1 MARASSTHRGRGPQP
16 PARRPQPSAEDLM
29 FFPKLRK
36 RAKWVFLALAVLFAL
51 SVVFFG
57 VGTGIPG
64 ANPWDAI
71 QGLFEERRA
80 AGGPSVEDAE
90 ERVAENPKDAKARLD
105 LANALQAEGR
115 RDDAIAQ
122 LEIYTEM
129 RPRDTNALQQLAALY
144 DAQAT
149 AAQEEAIEAQLEAQ
163 RHTFPETFA
172 PPEQSRLRE
181 ETGGGPIADTVS
193 AQAGERVSLAY
204 QQMQAAYTKEAAVYR
219 KLTQLEPD
227 DPLLHLQ
234 LGQASQFAGDTKG
247 AIAAYKRFLALAPDD
262 PNAPIVRQEIK
273 RLQPTRGRG

>member
-1 MARASSTHRGRGPQP
+1 
-16 PARRPQPSAEDLM
+16 M

-80 AGGPSVEDAE
+80 AGGGPSVEDAQK
-90 ERVAENPKDAKARLD
+90 RVEENPKDAKARLD

-115 RDDAIAQ
+115 RVDAIAQ

-129 RPRDTNALQQLAALY
+129 KPRDTNALQQLAALY

-149 AAQEEAIEAQLEAQ
+149 AAQDEAIDAQLEAQ
-163 RHTFPETFA
+163 RHTFPESFA
-172 PPEQSRLRE
+172 PPEQRRIRE
-181 ETGGGPIADTVS
+181 EISGGPIAETVS
-193 AQAGERVSLAY
+193 SQAGERVGVAY
-204 QQMQAAYTKEAAVYR
+204 QKMQAAYTKEASVYR
-219 KLTQLEPD
+219 KLTQIIPD
-227 DPLLHLQ
+227 DQLLHLQ

-273 RLQPTRGRG
+273 RLQPKPGKG

>member
-1 MARASSTHRGRGPQP
+1 
-16 PARRPQPSAEDLM
+16 M

-36 RAKWVFLALAVLFAL
+36 RAKWVFLALAVMFAL

-57 VGTGIPG
+57 VGTGIQG

-80 AGGPSVEDAE
+80 AGGGPSVEDAQ
-90 ERVAENPKDAKARLD
+90 ERVAENPKDAKARLE
-105 LANALQAEGR
+105 LANALQADGR
-115 RDDAIAQ
+115 TEDAIAQ
-122 LEIYTEM
+122 LEIYTETQ
-129 RPRDTNALQQLAALY
+129 RRDTNALQQLAALY

-149 AAQEEAIEAQLEAQ
+149 AAQNDAIEAQLEAQ
-163 RHTFPETFA
+163 RHLFPESFA

-181 ETGGGPIADTVS
+181 EIGGGAIADTVNARAGQRAS
-193 AQAGERVSLAY
+193 AAY
-204 QQMQAAYTKEAAVYR
+204 QELQAAYTKEAAVYR
-219 KLTQLEPD
+219 RLTALVPE

-262 PNAPIVRQEIK
+262 PNAPLVRQELR
-273 RLQPTRGRG
+273 RLQPQRGNG

>member
-1 MARASSTHRGRGPQP
+1 MARASTTQRRRRPQP
-16 PARRPQPSAEDLM
+16 PARRPAPSPEDLM

-36 RAKWVFLALAVLFAL
+36 RAKWVFLMLAVLFAL

-80 AGGPSVEDAE
+80 SGGPSVDAAQ

-115 RDDAIAQ
+115 TPDAIAQ
-122 LEIYTEM
+122 LEVYTEM
-129 RPRDTNALQQLAALY
+129 KPRDTNALQQLAALY

-149 AAQEEAIEAQLEAQ
+149 EAQNSAIEAQLEAQ
-163 RHTFPETFA
+163 RHVFPETFA
-172 PPEQSRLRE
+172 PPEQSRIRE
-181 ETGGGPIADTVS
+181 ETGGGAIAETVT
-193 AQAGERVSLAY
+193 AQAGQRASAAY
-204 QQMQAAYTKEAAVYR
+204 QEMQAAYSKEADAYR
-219 KLTQLEPD
+219 KLTRLVPD

-247 AIAAYKRFLALAPDD
+247 AVAAYKQYLVLAPDD
-262 PNAPIVRQEIK
+262 PNAPLVRQELR
-273 RLQPTRGRG
+273 RLQPKPGKG

>member
-1 MARASSTHRGRGPQP
+1 
-16 PARRPQPSAEDLM
+16 M

-36 RAKWVFLALAVLFAL
+36 RAKWVFLALAVMFAL

-57 VGTGIPG
+57 VGTGIQG

-80 AGGPSVEDAE
+80 SGGPSVEDAQ

-105 LANALQAEGR
+105 LANALQADGR
-115 RDDAIAQ
+115 TADAIAE
-122 LEIYTEM
+122 LEVYTEM
-129 RPRDTNALQQLAALY
+129 KPRDTNALQQLAALY

-149 AAQEEAIEAQLEAQ
+149 AAQNEAIEAQLEAQ
-163 RHTFPETFA
+163 RHLFPESFA

-181 ETGGGPIADTVS
+181 EIGGGAIADTVS
-193 AQAGERVSLAY
+193 ARSGERASAAY
-204 QQMQAAYTKEAAVYR
+204 QEMQSAYTKEAAVYK
-219 KLTQLEPD
+219 KLTALVPE

-262 PNAPIVRQEIK
+262 PNAPVVRQELE
-273 RLQPTRGRG
+273 RLQPKPGKG

>member
-1 MARASSTHRGRGPQP
+1 
-16 PARRPQPSAEDLM
+16 M

-36 RAKWVFLALAVLFAL
+36 RAKWVFLALAILFAL

-57 VGTGIPG
+57 VGTGIQG
-64 ANPWDAI
+64 GNPWDAI

-80 AGGPSVEDAE
+80 SGGGPSVEDAQ
-90 ERVAENPKDAKARLD
+90 ERVAEDPKDAKARLD
-105 LANALQAEGR
+105 LANALQADGR
-115 RDDAIAQ
+115 TDDAIAQ

-129 RPRDTNALQQLAALY
+129 KRRDTNALQQLAALY

-149 AAQEEAIEAQLEAQ
+149 EAQNDAIEAQLEAQ
-163 RHTFPETFA
+163 RHLFPESFA

-181 ETGGGPIADTVS
+181 EIGGGAIADTVS
-193 AQAGERVSLAY
+193 ARAGERASAAY
-204 QQMQAAYTKEAAVYR
+204 QELQAAYTKEAAVYR
-219 KLTQLEPD
+219 RLTALVPE

-262 PNAPIVRQEIK
+262 PNAPLVRQELR
-273 RLQPTRGRG
+273 RLQPRPGNG